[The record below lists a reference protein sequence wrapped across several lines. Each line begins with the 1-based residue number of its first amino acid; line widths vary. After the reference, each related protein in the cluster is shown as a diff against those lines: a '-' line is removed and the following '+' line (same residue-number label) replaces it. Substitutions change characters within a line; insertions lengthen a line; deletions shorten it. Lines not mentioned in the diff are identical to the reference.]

1 MDEFYT
7 AGGKASHVLHVL
19 DTSETK
25 KKANE
30 VKGLFSKENS
40 PSLVFQ
46 VAAVFHSVEVLVLRA
61 AQGGGSAPTMQVCC
75 VFQSEVNLQTEYDG
89 APASQPPIFSPDICA
104 KSESSPK
111 CLRKSLHQTNPKRRV
126 FAMKPVLRQRRVF
139 STKPFS

>member
-25 KKANE
+25 TKANE
-30 VKGLFSKENS
+30 VKGLFFSKENS

-61 AQGGGSAPTMQVCC
+61 AQGGGSAPTMQVWLEFV
-75 VFQSEVNLQTEYDG
+75 VFFSRRSTYKQT
-89 APASQPPIFSPDICA
+89 
-104 KSESSPK
+104 
-111 CLRKSLHQTNPKRRV
+111 V
-126 FAMKPVLRQRRVF
+126 
-139 STKPFS
+139 

>member
-61 AQGGGSAPTMQVCC
+61 AQGGGSAPTMQVWLEF
-75 VFQSEVNLQTEYDG
+75 VVLFSQRSTNKQTMRRSLD
-89 APASQPPIFSPDICA
+89 FVD
-104 KSESSPK
+104 KS
-111 CLRKSLHQTNPKRRV
+111 
-126 FAMKPVLRQRRVF
+126 
-139 STKPFS
+139 KPFPSRKQRSTW

>member
-25 KKANE
+25 TKANE

-40 PSLVFQ
+40 PSFVFQ

-104 KSESSPK
+104 KSESNPK
-111 CLRKSLHQTNPKRRV
+111 CHQKNFLV
-126 FAMKPVLRQRRVF
+126 FTFICNSIKLAIL
-139 STKPFS
+139 